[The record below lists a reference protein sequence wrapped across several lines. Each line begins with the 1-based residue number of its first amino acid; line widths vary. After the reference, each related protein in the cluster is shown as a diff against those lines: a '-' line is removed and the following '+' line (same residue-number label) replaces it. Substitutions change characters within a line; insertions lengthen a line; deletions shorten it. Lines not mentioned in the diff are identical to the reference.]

1 MVVSVFRL
9 VGRRDLF
16 FDGIRAI
23 LKGVHPDADIQQVD
37 CSECFIPPEAEAVV
51 IVDTTAVTLERL
63 LAQDGIRI
71 PSTRI
76 VAVTESHSLNDLIGY
91 LAMGAQGCV
100 LRQQTATEFVDAI
113 QRVSEGQ
120 VYLPNSVVGSSASNS
135 GRSPSAMRRIE
146 DRLEHPALGNEI
158 HQVSPGGGIDLPH
171 NRALSGRQRSVMVLM
186 ARGMT
191 NKAIARELSLA
202 EGTVKVHVN
211 NVFKRLNVN
220 NRVQAIAKLA
230 QYEFQKLG
238 SSLLMFLSIGF
249 TDFII

>member
-1 MVVSVFRL
+1 
-9 VGRRDLF
+9 
-16 FDGIRAI
+16 
-23 LKGVHPDADIQQVD
+23 
-37 CSECFIPPEAEAVV
+37 
-51 IVDTTAVTLERL
+51 
-63 LAQDGIRI
+63 
-71 PSTRI
+71 
-76 VAVTESHSLNDLIGY
+76 
-91 LAMGAQGCV
+91 
-100 LRQQTATEFVDAI
+100 
-113 QRVSEGQ
+113 
-120 VYLPNSVVGSSASNS
+120 
-135 GRSPSAMRRIE
+135 MRRIE

>member
-1 MVVSVFRL
+1 MS
-9 VGRRDLF
+9 
-16 FDGIRAI
+16 
-23 LKGVHPDADIQQVD
+23 
-37 CSECFIPPEAEAVV
+37 
-51 IVDTTAVTLERL
+51 LERL
-63 LAQDGIRI
+63 LAQDGMRT

-76 VAVTESHSLNDLIGY
+76 LAVSDSHSLNDLIGY

-100 LRQQTATEFVDAI
+100 LRRQTAAELVDAI
-113 QRVSEGQ
+113 RRVSEGQ
-120 VYLPNSVVGSSASNS
+120 VYLPNSVVGSSAASS
-135 GRSPSAMRRIE
+135 ARATPATRRVEDPLESPTFVSE
-146 DRLEHPALGNEI
+146 THPGSL
-158 HQVSPGGGIDLPH
+158 GGGIDLPQ
-171 NRALSGRQRSVMVLM
+171 NRPLSGRQRSVMVLM

-211 NVFKRLNVN
+211 NVFKQLNVN

-238 SSLLMFLSIGF
+238 SSLLMFLSVGF